1 MQIPPAS
8 LTRMLR
14 ERVFTCR
21 SQVLII
27 AGREGRVLGA
37 LFTGR
42 ELANG
47 VPGRLFPVPARWRP
61 LYVRAF
67 ERAARNR

>member
-1 MQIPPAS
+1 MQIAS
-8 LTRMLR
+8 ASSTRGMR
-14 ERVFTCR
+14 ERVFTYR

-27 AGREGRVLGA
+27 AGREGRALGG